1 MTLLRLAWRESRF
14 ARSRLLLFLSSVA
27 LGVAALT
34 AVQSFAVN
42 FERGVQEQA
51 RELLG
56 ADLQIRARTTFGP
69 TTEALVDSLAGAGV
83 PVART
88 VGTSSMAL
96 APETGRTRLVQLR
109 GADAAYPFYGT
120 IETEPADAWQG
131 LGDGDALVD
140 PVLLAALEISAGDAI
155 RVGDATFTVTGVLRR
170 VPGDAEIAS
179 VFAPRVFVRREAVA
193 ATGLLGFGSRVEQAA
208 YLRLPD
214 AGEVARVREEAGDA
228 VAAEHT
234 RFTSVAD
241 QQASLGEAVA
251 QLARYLSLVG
261 VFALLLGGIGVISA
275 VSVYLERKRDTIA
288 TLRCLGATS
297 GQVTGIYLLQA
308 LGMGAAGATIG
319 VVLGVIAQT
328 ALPLLLAGLLPVE
341 VSARIVPAAALR
353 GFLIGVV
360 AAVGFSLL
368 PLLRA
373 RGVAPLEALR
383 SRVAT
388 GESGRERTDG
398 VVWLA
403 RAGVAVGAV
412 LLVLLHAGDLRTGLW
427 VAGGIALA
435 LLVLSGVAFLLVRL
449 LRAGRRLPVAFP
461 VRQGIASLH
470 RPGNQTRSVITVL
483 GFGVFLLASLYQV
496 QHGLLGPLAID
507 ASADRGNLLLFDVQ
521 EDQAAPLA
529 SLLRERGLPV
539 LDRAPI
545 VPMRVA
551 AVNGREVRRGADDRD
566 GWAFQR
572 EYRSTWRDTM
582 VAAERLREG
591 RWWDAAPAGDAVS
604 LEMGIA
610 EDLGVEVGDRIT
622 WDVQGV
628 PLETRVASL
637 REVDWTRFTP
647 NFFAVFP
654 REVLGDAPHTWIF
667 LTRVESEEQLVAVQ
681 GEAVRLFPNISAVDL
696 ARLREALDEVLT
708 RVRLVIQFLAAFS
721 IGAGILVLLGA
732 VATSRLQRLREA
744 ALLRTLGATR
754 RQLLTVL
761 ATEYAALGAV
771 AAVSGLLLA
780 AGAGWA
786 LATFT
791 FEIPFAIPMLPFV
804 VIGVGTV
811 VLAVGAGLWTGAEV
825 TRRSPLES
833 LRTE

>member
-69 TTEALVDSLAGAGV
+69 ATEALVDSLAAAGV

-88 VGTSSMAL
+88 VGTTSMAL
-96 APETGRTRLVQLR
+96 APGTGRTRLVQLR
-109 GADAAYPFYGT
+109 GADAAYPFYGR
-120 IETEPADAWQG
+120 IETEPADVWEG

-140 PVLLAALEISAGDAI
+140 PVLLATLEISVGDAI
-155 RVGDATFTVTGVLRR
+155 RVGDATFIVAGVLRR

-179 VFAPRVFVRREAVA
+179 AFAPRVFVRREAVA
-193 ATGLLGFGSRVEQAA
+193 ATGLVGFGSRVEQAA

-214 AGEVARVREEAGDA
+214 AGEVARVRDEAGDA
-228 VAAEHT
+228 VAGEHT
-234 RFTSVAD
+234 RFTSVED
-241 QQASLGEAVA
+241 QQANLGEAVA

-297 GQVTGIYLLQA
+297 GQVMGIYLLQA
-308 LGMGAAGATIG
+308 LGMGAAGAAIG

-383 SRVAT
+383 SRVST
-388 GESGRERTDG
+388 GESGRERADG

-427 VAGGIALA
+427 VTGGIALA
-435 LLVLSGVAFLLVRL
+435 LLVLSVVAFLLVRL

-507 ASADRGNLLLFDVQ
+507 ASADQGNLLLFDVQ

-610 EDLGVEVGDRIT
+610 EDLGVEVGDRIS

-654 REVLGDAPHTWIF
+654 TEVLADAPHTWIF

-771 AAVSGLLLA
+771 AALSGLLLA

-791 FEIPFAIPMLPFV
+791 FEIPFAIPMVPFV

-811 VLAVGAGLWTGAEV
+811 LLAVGAGLWTGAEV

-833 LRTE
+833 LRVE

>member
-155 RVGDATFTVTGVLRR
+155 RVGDATFTVAGVLRR

-308 LGMGAAGATIG
+308 LGMGAAGAAIG
-319 VVLGVIAQT
+319 VVLGMAAQT

-353 GFLIGVV
+353 GFLVGVV

>member
-353 GFLIGVV
+353 GFLVGVV

-412 LLVLLHAGDLRTGLW
+412 LLVLVHAGDLRTGLW